1 MRCTRNIVG
10 GGGGPQ
16 VSRQNTGNIKR
27 EWAELVGCH
36 FAYMFIGKK
45 TGLQIR
51 NGRTNIIK
59 RKLKPQIG
67 EVKERECLVNLNDFK
82 SPGSDELHHTP
93 AERNCRCNLRDTTG
107 NLQEIV
113 ETIKSA
119 SDKRRTTVS
128 QIFKVKRDR
137 L

>member
-1 MRCTRNIVG
+1 MG
-10 GGGGPQ
+10 YQ
-16 VSRQNTGNIKR
+16 VNRQNTGNIKR
-27 EWAELVGCH
+27 KWAEQLSCQS
-36 FAYMFIGKK
+36 ASIFIVKK
-45 TGLQIR
+45 TGLQMR

-67 EVKERECLVNLNDFK
+67 EVKEREYLVNLNDFK
-82 SPGSDELHHTP
+82 SPGSDELHHKP
-93 AERNCRCNLRDTTG
+93 AERNCRCNLRDTIG

-113 ETIKSA
+113 ETIRSA
-119 SDKRRTTVS
+119 GDKGRTTVS